1 MISVLF
7 MIAKGHESPSLV
19 SELLDQSKFKHK
31 PVYAMASEEPLV
43 LYECGF
49 REPLQVCELL
59 RAINGRYI
67 LKSPSSLCRAACVSR
82 Y

>member
-7 MIAKGHESPSLV
+7 MVAKGLETPSLV
-19 SELLDQSKFKHK
+19 SELLDQSNFKHK

-49 REPLQVCELL
+49 REPLQV
-59 RAINGRYI
+59 RA
-67 LKSPSSLCRAACVSR
+67 
-82 Y
+82 